1 MKDKKGRKED
11 GEDYT
16 ISIALLAD
24 IIEEL
29 MRVFWEFIRPDKD
42 AANTSLNGLQ
52 DSADSELLMD
62 IKTSLQKVRFLT
74 SSPFLFP
81 FFFLNCKWILR

>member
-11 GEDYT
+11 EEDYA

-29 MRVFWEFIRPDKD
+29 MRVFWEFIRADKD

-62 IKTSLQKVRFLT
+62 IKTSLQKVWFLT
-74 SSPFLFP
+74 SSPSLFP
-81 FFFLNCKWILR
+81 FFLNYKWILRY